1 MPFMKKL
8 NIAYFGTPL
17 FSAYFLEK
25 MLFEK
30 KQYMNISFVVT
41 QKDKPQG
48 RKMQITKSR
57 VKKIAKKYG
66 ISVYNNIF
74 NNNYQ
79 YLLKDI
85 DIALLYA
92 YGEIVPEKA
101 LNIPKYGFWNIHPS
115 LLPVCRGPSP
125 ITYPLIMGDKKTG
138 VTLIRLDKELDHGD
152 IISQKEIKILPQDK
166 KQDMQIKLS
175 DLGFNMFCDVV
186 NKIAT
191 LKDFKLKTIKQD
203 HKNATYTKPLKR
215 SDGFISFNTL
225 QKALKNEKLEIKDLP
240 EIYKGLKS
248 DIKSSPKIIYD
259 FFCGMH
265 PWPGMWTKILVNNT
279 DKRLKIIDVDYDNNE
294 LHINK
299 VQLEGK
305 RCVDYKTFQKAYLSS

>member
-1 MPFMKKL
+1 MKKI

-25 MLFEK
+25 ILFEK
-30 KQYMNISFVVT
+30 KPSMNISLVVT
-41 QKDKPQG
+41 QKDKAAG
-48 RKMQITKSR
+48 RKMQITKSH
-57 VKKIAKKYG
+57 VKEIAEKYN
-66 ISVYNNIF
+66 IDVYHNIF

-115 LLPVCRGPSP
+115 LLPLYRGPSP

-138 VTLIRLDKELDHGD
+138 VTLIKLDKELDHGD

-175 DLGFNMFCDVV
+175 NLAFNMFCKVID
-186 NKIAT
+186 KIT
-191 LKDFKLKTIKQD
+191 SSKDFKLKTIKQD
-203 HKNATYTKPLKR
+203 HKKANYTKPLKR
-215 SDGFISFNTL
+215 SHGFISFNTL
-225 QKALKNEKLEIKDLP
+225 QKALKNERLGKEDLP
-240 EIYKGLKS
+240 EIHKDLKS
-248 DIKSSPKIIYD
+248 HSRSSSKIIYD
-259 FFCGMH
+259 FFKGMH
-265 PWPGMWTKILVNNT
+265 PWPGMWTKIKIDNT
-279 DKRLKIIDVDYDNNE
+279 DKRLKIIDMNYIGNK
-294 LHINK
+294 LCINK

-305 RCVDYKTFQKAYLSS
+305 RPVDYKTFQKAYLSS